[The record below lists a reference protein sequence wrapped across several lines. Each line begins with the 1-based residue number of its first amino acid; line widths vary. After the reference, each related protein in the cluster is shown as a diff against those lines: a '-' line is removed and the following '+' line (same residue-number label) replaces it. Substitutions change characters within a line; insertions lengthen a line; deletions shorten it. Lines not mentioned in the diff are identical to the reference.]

1 MGILN
6 SVNAYDRHPHWH
18 NLTGYATKMTTH
30 SHAILNMAL
39 LSKRDKPF
47 LHVYAFIGAVLPDL
61 PIFVFFIV
69 ESVIRKTPERELW
82 GTLYF
87 TESWQNF
94 FDIFNAIPFILI
106 LLGIGYYLLNS
117 ERVTVLA
124 WSLFIHCGFDFLT
137 HHDDGHHHF
146 FPLSDFVFES
156 PISYWDRNHH
166 AGIFAPIARVVF
178 LIASIYLYRRL
189 KTRLARWCLIAVNI
203 LFVASYLLFFL

>member
-1 MGILN
+1 
-6 SVNAYDRHPHWH
+6 
-18 NLTGYATKMTTH
+18 MTTH

-61 PIFVFFIV
+61 PIFVFFII
-69 ESVIRKTPERELW
+69 ESIIRETPENELW
-82 GTLYF
+82 GSLYF

-94 FDIFNAIPFILI
+94 FDIFNSFPLILI

-117 ERVTVLA
+117 ERITVLA
-124 WSLFIHCGFDFLT
+124 WSLLIHCVFDFLT
-137 HHDDGHHHF
+137 HHDDGHHHL

-156 PISYWDRNHH
+156 PVSYWDRDHY
-166 AGIFAPIARVVF
+166 AGIVAPIERAVF

-189 KTRLARWCLIAVNI
+189 KTRLARWCLIIVNV
-203 LFVASYLLFFL
+203 LFVASYLLFFLLRPR

>member
-1 MGILN
+1 
-6 SVNAYDRHPHWH
+6 
-18 NLTGYATKMTTH
+18 MTTH
-30 SHAILNMAL
+30 SHAILNMAF

-47 LHVYAFIGAVLPDL
+47 LNTYAFIGAVLPDL

-69 ESVIRKTPERELW
+69 ESVIRKTPGHELW

-94 FDIFNAIPFILI
+94 FDIFNSVPFILI

-124 WSLFIHCGFDFLT
+124 WSLLIHCAFDFLT

-146 FPLSDFVFES
+146 FPLSDYVFES
-156 PISYWDRNHH
+156 PVSYWDRNHY
-166 AGIFAPIARVVF
+166 AGIVAPIERVVF
-178 LIASIYLYRRL
+178 LIASVYLYGRL
-189 KTRLARWCLIAVNI
+189 KTRLARWGLIAVNV
-203 LFVASYLLFFL
+203 LFVASYLLFFLFRRSR